1 MSSTEAS
8 PDAADSAAAISPS
21 EAQAPAPAVEGRLEK
36 VRKVY
41 VRDLQEKEHLTTVF
55 LVTRK
60 SRNIGRTGRPY
71 LSLVLSDKTGD
82 VDGRIFEG
90 VEQIDPTFAIGDFVL
105 VQGQVITFHGKPQVV
120 AEKVERLDPE
130 PIDAKEFTA
139 PAAHDGNRTVPQIR
153 EIVERVHDPHVK
165 ALLLAF
171 LQDPAVADGLPRAP
185 AGKGVHHAYRGGL
198 ADHILSVMK
207 LAQRVA
213 DHYPMA
219 DRDLLVAGAF
229 LHDVGKVSELSYEKN
244 VEYTDEGRLVGH
256 LVMTAQKIHQKAG
269 EIPHFPRSLEHHLTH
284 LVLAHHGQL
293 AHGSPKVPVTLEAL
307 LVHSIDLLDS
317 QVSSWLELMARDP
330 NDKWTEMS
338 KLHDRQLWKGIVPTV
353 RNKSPVEGRG
363 KRRNG
368 EKRRHAPT
376 LPAVERESKPAA
388 AVEQEPRREHPEVER
403 KESSLPT
410 FKPLS
415 ALAGEAPPSAEGKDP
430 PAS

>member
-1 MSSTEAS
+1 
-8 PDAADSAAAISPS
+8 
-21 EAQAPAPAVEGRLEK
+21 
-36 VRKVY
+36 

-60 SRNIGRTGRPY
+60 TRNVGRTGRPY

-82 VDGRIFEG
+82 VDGRIFEE

-105 VQGQVITFHGKPQVV
+105 VQGQVISFHGKPQVV

-130 PIDAKEFTA
+130 PIDAKEFIA
-139 PAAHDGNRTVPQIR
+139 PASHDGSRAVAQIR
-153 EIVERVHDPHVK
+153 EMVERVHDPHVR

-171 LQDPAVADGLPRAP
+171 LDDPAVADGLPRAP

-198 ADHILSVMK
+198 ADHILSVIK
-207 LAQRVA
+207 LALRIA

-229 LHDVGKVSELSYEKN
+229 LHDIGKVSELSYEKN

-256 LVMTAQKIHQKAG
+256 LVMTAQKIHRKAA
-269 EIPHFPRSLEHHLTH
+269 EIPHFPRSLEHHVTH
-284 LVLAHHGQL
+284 LVLAQHGQL
-293 AHGSPKVPVTLEAL
+293 AQGSPKVPVTLEAL

-317 QVSSWLELMARDP
+317 QVSSWLDLMARDP

-353 RNKSPVEGRG
+353 RNKSPVEGRA

-368 EKRRHAPT
+368 EKRRHAPMPT
-376 LPAVERESKPAA
+376 AVERESKPAA
-388 AVEQEPRREHPEVER
+388 VEREPKREHAEAER

-415 ALAGEAPPSAEGKDP
+415 ALAGEAAPSSEGKDP
-430 PAS
+430 AES